1 MAYFV
6 DRLRREGPRYFVDRL
21 HRKRRRWRRA
31 PSLLAFLG
39 GSSFEE
45 RRCERAE
52 FYSNYL
58 SSYSL
63 LVQLSDQE
71 GYIFS
76 EVLPLKLMNEDEGDV
91 IEGRLP
97 YAVAFSRSVEMY
109 QPTLRLSVTAVRRDD
124 CKYICLCSGSHL
136 ELRENEEEQR
146 FGDPL
151 MFSSELVLPQSLKG
165 VVPPCFHRYKFC
177 LDEID
182 WVRSVDEQG
191 NDLQSLGITGF
202 RRVRLWSEE

>member
-45 RRCERAE
+45 RRRELAE
-52 FYSNYL
+52 YYRYRL
-58 SSYSL
+58 HSYSL
-63 LVQLSDQE
+63 LIQLSDQE
-71 GYIFS
+71 GCIFS
-76 EVLPLKLMNEDEGDV
+76 EILPFKLLNEDEGDV
-91 IEGRLP
+91 IEDRLP
-97 YAVAFSRSVEMY
+97 DAVAFSRGVD
-109 QPTLRLSVTAVRRDD
+109 VTAVRLSLTAVRRYD

-151 MFSSELVLPQSLKG
+151 MFSSELVLPQSLNKC
-165 VVPPCFHRYKFC
+165 VPRCVHRYKFC